1 MRLPVRAA
9 LWLALLA
16 PPAALMAAGAQDA
29 LDRGA
34 GLFLT
39 GRLDSAIAFFS
50 GALKNNP
57 KDTRAK
63 EILGHC
69 LAIKGKDALRAG
81 DYAGARDSL
90 RRAAEIF
97 PKDDSLKTL
106 ALLAELDLD
115 APTPSVPLSTA
126 TLNTSAETGAVF
138 DCLFGEGECAKG
150 GRYVIHVV
158 RAGETMAEIAIRY
171 YGDLKLWEKI
181 WGANPQLANPHRL
194 EKGVRLLIP
203 LDK

>member
-1 MRLPVRAA
+1 MRLPASA
-9 LWLALLA
+9 TFALALLA
-16 PPAALMAAGAQDA
+16 LAAAFLPARAQDA

-50 GALKNNP
+50 GALKDNP

-97 PKDDSLKTL
+97 PKDGSLKTL
-106 ALLAELDLD
+106 ALLAELDRD
-115 APTPSVPLSTA
+115 APTPSVPLSTT
-126 TLNTSAETGAVF
+126 TLNTAAETGAVF

>member
-50 GALKNNP
+50 GALKDNP

-97 PKDDSLKTL
+97 PKNESLKTL
-106 ALLAELDLD
+106 ALLAELDRD
-115 APTPSVPLSTA
+115 APTPLVPLSTA

>member
-1 MRLPVRAA
+1 MRLPARAA
-9 LWLALLA
+9 LALLA
-16 PPAALMAAGAQDA
+16 LPAALALAGAQDA

-34 GLFLT
+34 GLFLA
-39 GRLDSAIAFFS
+39 GRLDSAITFFS
-50 GALKNNP
+50 GALKANP

-69 LAIKGKDALRAG
+69 LAIKGKDALREG
-81 DYAGARDSL
+81 DYDGARDSL

-97 PKDDSLKTL
+97 PRNDSLRTL
-106 ALLAELDLD
+106 ILLAELDRD

-126 TLNTSAETGAVF
+126 ALNTSAETGAVF
-138 DCLFGEGECAKG
+138 DCLFGEGDCAKG

-181 WGANPQLANPHRL
+181 WGANPHVSNPHRL

>member
-1 MRLPVRAA
+1 MRLPAR
-9 LWLALLA
+9 ALLA
-16 PPAALMAAGAQDA
+16 LALPALASFCVPAGAQDA

-39 GRLDSAIAFFS
+39 GRLDRAITFFS
-50 GALKNNP
+50 GALKANP
-57 KDTRAK
+57 SDARAK

-81 DYAGARDSL
+81 DYDGGRDSL
-90 RRAAEIF
+90 RRAADIF

-106 ALLAELDLD
+106 ILLAELDRD

-126 TLNTSAETGAVF
+126 TLDTSAETGAVF

-158 RAGETMAEIAIRY
+158 RAGETMAEIAIKY

-181 WGANPQLANPHRL
+181 WGANPQVSNPHRL
-194 EKGVRLLIP
+194 EKGVKLLIP

>member
-1 MRLPVRAA
+1 MRLPASAA
-9 LWLALLA
+9 AGLALLA
-16 PPAALMAAGAQDA
+16 AALLPAGAQDA

-39 GRLDSAIAFFS
+39 GRLDSAITFFS
-50 GALKNNP
+50 GALKANP
-57 KDTRAK
+57 KDDRAK

-81 DYAGARDSL
+81 DYDGARDSL

-97 PKDDSLKTL
+97 PKNDSLKTL
-106 ALLAELDLD
+106 ILLAELDRA
-115 APTPSVPLSTA
+115 APTPQVPLSTA
-126 TLNTSAETGAVF
+126 TLNTADETGAVF
-138 DCLFGEGECAKG
+138 DCLFGEGECARG

-158 RAGETMAEIAIRY
+158 RAGETMAEIAIKY

>member
-1 MRLPVRAA
+1 MRLPAKLACALAA
-9 LWLALLA
+9 LAAALL
-16 PPAALMAAGAQDA
+16 PAGAQDA

-34 GLFLT
+34 GLFLS

-50 GALKNNP
+50 GALKENP

-69 LAIKGKDALRAG
+69 LAIKGKDALREG

-97 PKDDSLKTL
+97 PRNDSLRTL
-106 ALLAELDLD
+106 ALLAELDRD
-115 APTPSVPLSTA
+115 APTPAVPLSTA
-126 TLNTSAETGAVF
+126 ALTTSAETGAVF
-138 DCLFGEGECAKG
+138 DCLFGDGDCAKG

-181 WGANPQLANPHRL
+181 WGANPQLTNPHRL
-194 EKGVRLLIP
+194 EKGVKLLIP